1 MDRAAK
7 SALVNQL
14 NDAWKDTGVM
24 VVAHYKGMT
33 VAEMTE
39 FRRRVKEAG
48 GSVKVAKNKL
58 AALALK
64 ETKSA
69 GMSNLLKGQTCIAY
83 SDDPVSAA
91 RVSVKYA
98 KDNDK
103 LVILGGA
110 MGNTV
115 MDVNGVKALAE
126 LPSLDELRA
135 KLLGLLQAPA
145 TKIAR
150 ILKEPGGQLARVIQ
164 AKSAKAE

>member
-1 MDRAAK
+1 
-7 SALVNQL
+7 
-14 NDAWKDTGVM
+14 
-24 VVAHYKGMT
+24 
-33 VAEMTE
+33 
-39 FRRRVKEAG
+39 
-48 GSVKVAKNKL
+48 
-58 AALALK
+58 
-64 ETKSA
+64 SA

-98 KDNDK
+98 KDNEK

-135 KLLGLLQAPA
+135 KLVGLLQAPA
-145 TKIAR
+145 TKIA
-150 ILKEPGGQLARVIQ
+150 
-164 AKSAKAE
+164 